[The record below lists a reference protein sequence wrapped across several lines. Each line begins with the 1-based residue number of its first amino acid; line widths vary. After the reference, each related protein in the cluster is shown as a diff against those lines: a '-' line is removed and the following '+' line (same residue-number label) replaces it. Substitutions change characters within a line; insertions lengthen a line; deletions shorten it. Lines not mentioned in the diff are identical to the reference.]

1 MGDGAKQAAD
11 QPRFL
16 APQLGYTPNRHV
28 AIDDL
33 EAVDEQEQKRQT
45 HAAHVEQL
53 RRRMLAWAPTRGAIL
68 TATEQFLA
76 SGAAD
81 RRTASDL
88 RVVVRVVGRITAR
101 VANERP

>member
-1 MGDGAKQAAD
+1 
-11 QPRFL
+11 
-16 APQLGYTPNRHV
+16 LGYTPNRHV
-28 AIDDL
+28 AIDGL
-33 EAVDEQEQKRQT
+33 EAVDEQEQRRQT
-45 HAAHVEQL
+45 HAAHREQL
-53 RRRMLAWAPTRGAIL
+53 RRRMIAWATTRGAIL
-68 TATEQFLA
+68 SATEQYLA